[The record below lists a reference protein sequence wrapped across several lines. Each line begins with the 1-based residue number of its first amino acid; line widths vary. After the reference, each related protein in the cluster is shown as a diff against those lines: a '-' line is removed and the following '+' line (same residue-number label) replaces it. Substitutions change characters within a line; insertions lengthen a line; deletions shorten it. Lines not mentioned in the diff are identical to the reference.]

1 MGYFGAAD
9 KWYLKTFGNP
19 FGILGITYRYSN
31 HQIDSAAEANTVKEA
46 NSSEYFLLCF

>member
-9 KWYLKTFGNP
+9 KWYLKTL
-19 FGILGITYRYSN
+19 GILGITYRYSN
-31 HQIDSAAEANTVKEA
+31 HQIDSAAEANTLKEA